1 MRMIIV
7 DDDVQ
12 IREGMRDGVDWK
24 AIGIDSV
31 ESFGNVQDALQDM
44 QRYQTDIVITDIKM
58 PEISGIEFLKRIRE
72 TDNYIKVILISGY
85 ADFEYAKE
93 GIRYGARDYILKPIK
108 VRDLIRVIQD
118 TVQEIIKSRKSKEEQ
133 LKAEEVNKEKFI
145 QDLLGGKLFDRNIIL
160 ESINRYFELNL
171 GNFILCVLVEKRSGL
186 TSGYL
191 EEVKRTSD
199 EAVLSRQLDKEKA
212 ILICAAS
219 NSTIYNI
226 NLKYSLMNR
235 LLDLKA
241 DFVGIS
247 EVHNVEEVGTAFKE
261 AMKCL
266 NLLFI
271 KDEVRGYIYQQQD
284 FEGKKKI
291 KQEEIQLKLL
301 GFWEKGEEYEC
312 YKWLDEFLAVTQR
325 EYITDK
331 EELIKLICANLL
343 YMKGHLAS
351 GQSISFEMSLE
362 QVEGELEAATS
373 LANLIKIW
381 KNIYQKFFDFQKNV
395 NDSEYPIDV
404 QKALRFIYE
413 HYRERISA
421 KIIADYVGKSENY
434 FRLYFKTIT
443 GISIKDF
450 INNYR
455 IEQAE
460 RLLKYSDI
468 YVYEIS
474 EYIGFQDYTY
484 FTKVFKKIKGYPPT
498 SIRKNEE

>member
-24 AIGIDSV
+24 AIGIDIV

-44 QRYQTDIVITDIKM
+44 QRHQTDIVITDIKM

-72 TDNYIKVILISGY
+72 TDSYIKVILISGY

-145 QDLLGGKLFDRNIIL
+145 QDLLGGKLLDRNIIL
-160 ESINRYFELNL
+160 ESINRYYELNL
-171 GNFILCVLVEKRSGL
+171 GNFIFCVLVEKRSGL

-191 EEVKRTSD
+191 EEVKKAFD
-199 EAVLSRQLDKEKA
+199 EGVLSSQLNKEKA
-212 ILICAAS
+212 VFLCAAS

-235 LLDLKA
+235 LQDLKA

-247 EVHNVEEVGTAFKE
+247 EVHNVEEAGKTFKE
-261 AMKCL
+261 VMRCL
-266 NLLFI
+266 NLSFI
-271 KDEVRGYIYQQQD
+271 KGEVKGYIYQQRD
-284 FEGKKKI
+284 FEGKRKI
-291 KQEEIQLKLL
+291 NLEEIQLKLL
-301 GFWEKGEEYEC
+301 GLWEKGEEYEC
-312 YKWLDEFLAVTQR
+312 YKWLDEFQAVVQK
-325 EYITDK
+325 EYLTDK
-331 EELIKLICANLL
+331 EEMVKLIGANIL

-351 GQSISFEMSLE
+351 GQSISFEMSSE
-362 QVEGELEAATS
+362 QVEDDLEEVTF
-373 LANLIKIW
+373 LADLIEIW
-381 KNIYQKFFDFQKNV
+381 KNIYRKFFDFQKNA
-395 NDSEYPIDV
+395 NDTEYPVDV
-404 QKALRFIYE
+404 KKAMRFIYE

-421 KIIADYVGKSENY
+421 KIIADHVGKSENY
-434 FRLYFKTIT
+434 FRLYFKSVT

-450 INNYR
+450 INSYR

-468 YVYEIS
+468 YVYEIG
-474 EYIGFQDYTY
+474 EYVGFGDYAY
-484 FTKVFKKIKGYPPT
+484 FTKIFKKIKGYSPT
-498 SIRKNEE
+498 STRKNEK